1 MVLSDSTPENLPNI
15 WPELF
20 ETNKVDEVW
29 NNANQSLYVCG
40 LFLIQKF
47 ATMEAWSNDF
57 SSLFNVVLLV

>member
-1 MVLSDSTPENLPNI
+1 MVLSDSTQKICPTSDKLN
-15 WPELF
+15 

-57 SSLFNVVLLV
+57 SSLFNAILIV